1 MSKVTVRRKA
11 ISKAR
16 HTIYLDLYPPILNP
30 YTGKLQRTEYLKLY
44 TYDKPSNK
52 AERLHNKETSNLVEF
67 VRASRQI
74 DIQNRRFGFL
84 SYTIRDSKFIKYFK
98 DLTVKKQKSESDN
111 HAMALRYFIAFAGED
126 IKLSDLNDFLCE
138 DYKNFLLSGPGISR
152 TGKAINKNTAVNYF
166 AKFRS
171 VLKDIFK
178 KGLID
183 IDLYEIVLPIK
194 PKETHRDRLEIEEFQ
209 QLASAPSSSDLMK
222 RAALFSGLTG
232 LRFSDVQTLT
242 YSEVRGSP
250 GKYYLQYF
258 QGKTEN
264 AEVLPI
270 SDQAVEL
277 MGEMGKPEELVFE
290 NLMYSRLKPF
300 FVSWLSKAR
309 INKNITFHSLRHTH
323 ATLQLEFGTDI
334 FTLSKM
340 LGHRSLKSTQ
350 VYAKIVDK
358 KKTEAAGRIVLD
370 LNQL

>member
-44 TYDKPSNK
+44 TYDKPSNR

-171 VLKDIFK
+171 ALKDIFK

-209 QLASAPSSSDLMK
+209 RLASAPSSSDLMK

-242 YSEVRGSP
+242 YSEVRGSS

-258 QGKTEN
+258 QGKTDN

-277 MGEMGKPEELVFE
+277 MGEIGEPEELVFE

-300 FVSWLSKAR
+300 FVSWLSKAK

-370 LNQL
+370 LDGL